1 MKKLL
6 LWSFIA
12 LSCHQPKSFFISLS
26 SSDTHIDFVNTP
38 VSRPGLGILEYIYY
52 YNGGG
57 VAVGD
62 INNDGLP
69 DIYFTANSKGHNKLY
84 LNRGGFQFEDITER
98 AGVAGTSDWCT
109 GATMADV
116 NGDGFPDIYVCAVAN
131 THGLQGHNELFIN
144 NGNGTFTESA
154 ATYGLAFS
162 GFSAQAAFF
171 DYDHDG
177 DLDCFILN
185 QSEHPNQHIVD
196 TSHRHQPDPY
206 SGGRLFRNDVVNGQ
220 PKFTDVTARAG
231 IYQSSLGYGLGLAIA
246 DLNNDGWEDIYIG
259 NDFHENDYYYANKG
273 DGTFVECGA
282 DHFRHYSRYSMGN
295 DIADYNNDGQPD
307 IVTVDMLPS
316 DEKILKTYGNGE
328 HLDTYTQK
336 ITRNGYQ
343 DQYSRNCLQLN
354 NGDGASFSDIGLIS
368 GIAATDW
375 SWSPLMAD
383 FDNDGKKDLFISSGI
398 ERRPLDL
405 DFIQFFSNIRDPRQ
419 YGSPEQLE
427 KTLLDKM
434 PQGYGHPYLFQ
445 GDGHMHFTDVSAPWG
460 TADLLGCFNGAAY
473 ADLDNDGRLDLVI
486 NCLNAP
492 AAILKNNTPVKHY
505 ISLTCKGSGLNT
517 AGSGAKVWVFTG
529 GTMQYQQLMTT
540 RGFQSSSDPRLHFGL
555 DSLQTID
562 SLLIVWP
569 DQQYQL
575 LKHVRADQHLML
587 RQKEARQAFVYRDH
601 FSDRQQ
607 PSVYQHLPD
616 RRQPSVTQDRSP
628 NGQPVLTDISQKIQ
642 TGWRHKEDAFIDFNT
657 QYLIPHM
664 ESTRGPRIAV
674 ADADKDG
681 LEDIFVCGA
690 KGQPGT
696 LLIQGKDGSFR
707 TAGTAPFV
715 QNAGSEGVDA
725 VWFDANNDGSPD
737 LYVVSGGNEYAD
749 GRPALADHLYINDGK
764 GHFSEHTG
772 ALPSMLTNK
781 SCVAVADVNNDGS
794 LDIFVGGL
802 TDAKRYGYPS
812 PSYLLLND
820 GKGSAASVPVHFKFA
835 DTSVIRLN
843 ELGIITSCAFADV
856 NKDGWPDLIVA
867 GEWTRIKIFINHK
880 GVFRESDISNSSGLW
895 QSLYVTDVNGDGYPD
910 ILAGNWGH
918 NSKLYAGKDGPL
930 KLYVKD
936 FDNNGSV
943 EQVMTYTIGGKEY
956 SFLGKDQLEL
966 ALPGLKKEHLTYDEV
981 AGRTVDYL
989 FSSRLDDTRT
999 LNVVTLSSTCFIND
1013 GKGNFTAHVL
1023 PDELQLAPVFAFA
1036 SVPALANTKKFYLAA
1051 GNFYGVQPYE
1061 GRYDAMNPTLFGY
1074 DPSSGGLS
1082 YRAQASVA
1090 PGEVRDAKWINRA
1103 DGTKVLVLAVNN
1115 GPLVFLR
1122 P

>member
-1 MKKLL
+1 MKKILF
-6 LWSFIA
+6 WPSVA
-12 LSCHQPKSFFISLS
+12 LVTVVLTTQAGCHQPSAFFIPLPS
-26 SSDTHIDFVNTP
+26 SETHIDFVNTP

-84 LNRGGFQFEDITER
+84 LNKGGFQFEDITER
-98 AGVAGTSDWCT
+98 AGVAGTADWCT
-109 GATMADV
+109 GVTMADV
-116 NGDGFPDIYVCAVAN
+116 NGDGLLDIYVCAVTN

-154 ATYGLAFS
+154 ERYGLAFS
-162 GFSAQAAFF
+162 GFSTQAAFF

-196 TSHRHQPDPY
+196 TSNRHRPDPY
-206 SGGRLFRNDVVNGQ
+206 SGGRLFRNDMVNGV
-220 PKFTDVTARAG
+220 PKFTDVTAQAG
-231 IYQSSLGYGLGLAIA
+231 IYQSSLGYGLGLGIA
-246 DLNNDGWEDIYIG
+246 DLNNDGWDDIYIG
-259 NDFHENDYYYANKG
+259 NDFHENDYYYVNKG
-273 DGTFVECGA
+273 DGSFAESGA

-295 DIADYNNDGQPD
+295 DIADFNNDGQPD
-307 IVTVDMLPS
+307 IVTVDMLPP
-316 DEKILKTYGNGE
+316 DEKTLKTYGNGE

-343 DQYSRNCLQLN
+343 HQYSRNCLQVN
-354 NGDGASFSDIGLIS
+354 NGNGVSFSDIGLIA

-375 SWSPLMAD
+375 SWSPLLAD
-383 FDNDGKKDLFISSGI
+383 LDNDGKKDLFISSGI

-445 GDGHMHFTDVSAPWG
+445 GDGHMHFTDVSSSWG
-460 TADLLGCFNGAAY
+460 MAGLSGCFNGAAY
-473 ADLDNDGRLDLVI
+473 ADLDNDGKLDVVI

-492 AAILKNNTPVKHY
+492 ATILKNNTPVKHY
-505 ISLTCKGSGLNT
+505 LSLACKGNGLNT
-517 AGSGAKVWVFTG
+517 PGIGVKVWIFTG
-529 GTMQYQQLMTT
+529 GTMQYQQLMPT

-555 DSLQTID
+555 DSLQIVD
-562 SLLIVWP
+562 SLLVVWP
-569 DQQYQL
+569 DQHCQL
-575 LKHVRADQHLML
+575 LTHVRADQHLML
-587 RQKEARQAFVYRDH
+587 RQQEARQPFVYRDH
-601 FSDRQQ
+601 FPGGRQGHFPDKQ
-607 PSVYQHLPD
+607 PA
-616 RRQPSVTQDRSP
+616 
-628 NGQPVLTDISQKIQ
+628 LTDISQTIR

-657 QYLIPHM
+657 QYLIPHL

-674 ADADKDG
+674 ADVDKDG
-681 LEDIFVCGA
+681 LDDLFVCGA
-690 KGQPGT
+690 KGQPGA
-696 LLIQGKDGSFR
+696 LLIQGKDGNFLP
-707 TAGTAPFV
+707 AGTDPFIR
-715 QNAGSEGVDA
+715 NAASEGVDA
-725 VWFDANNDGSPD
+725 VFFDANNDGSPD

-749 GRPALADHLYINDGK
+749 GHPALADHLYINDGK
-764 GHFSEHTG
+764 GHFTEPSGT
-772 ALPSMLTNK
+772 LPAMLTNK
-781 SCVAVADVNNDGS
+781 SCVAVADINKDGS
-794 LDIFVGGL
+794 QDIFVGGL

-820 GKGSAASVPVHFKFA
+820 GKGHFKLA
-835 DTSVIRLN
+835 DTSAIRLD
-843 ELGIITSCAFADV
+843 ELGIVTSCAFADV
-856 NKDGWPDLIVA
+856 DNDGWPDLVVA
-867 GEWTRIKIFINHK
+867 GEWMPLKIFINHK
-880 GVFRESDISNSSGLW
+880 GVFRESDIGNSSGVW
-895 QSLYVTDVNGDGYPD
+895 QNIYVTDVNGDGHPD
-910 ILAGNWGH
+910 IMAGNWGH

-943 EQVMTYTIGGKEY
+943 EQVMTYTIGGEEY

-966 ALPGLKKEHLTYDEV
+966 ALPVLKKEHLTYDEV
-981 AGRTVDYL
+981 AGRTVEYL
-989 FSSRLDDTRT
+989 FGRRLDDGRT
-999 LNVVTLSSTCFIND
+999 LNAVTLSSTCFIND

-1036 SVPALANTKKFYLAA
+1036 SVPVNDLTSTPANSKKVYLAA

-1074 DPSSGGLS
+1074 NPASGDLPYQS
-1082 YRAQASVA
+1082 QLPVA

-1103 DGTKVLVLAVNN
+1103 DGSRVLVLAVNN
-1115 GPLVFLR
+1115 GPLVFLK
-1122 P
+1122 